1 MAIKPA
7 ARRHHLSDVFIP
19 THHLPNGMM
28 LPTHTLVG
36 LAIGAP
42 LLWLAPA
49 SATPALAGGLCGGIW
64 PDLDLYV
71 GHRRTLHYPTGYSLA
86 SIPVVIVA
94 AVVGSPVAIGLA
106 VAVVAAAAHCQMDR
120 FGGGLELRPW
130 ENTSERAVYD
140 HVAGKWRAP
149 KRWVRYDGAP
159 EDVGLSLLV
168 GLPLVTVVPPVFRRL
183 VVGALIIAVGYGL
196 LRRWLAALAP
206 VLAAFVPD
214 PVARYVP
221 ERYRRDDQ

>member
-1 MAIKPA
+1 
-7 ARRHHLSDVFIP
+7 
-19 THHLPNGMM
+19 MM
-28 LPTHTLVG
+28 LPTHALVG

-42 LLWLAPA
+42 LLWLAPE
-49 SATPALAGGLCGGIW
+49 SATAALIGGLCGGIW

-86 SIPVVIVA
+86 AIPAVIVA
-94 AVVGSPVAIGLA
+94 AVVGSPLAIGLA
-106 VAVVAAAAHCQMDR
+106 VAVVAAAAHCRMDR
-120 FGGGLELRPW
+120 YGGGLELRPW

-140 HVAGKWRAP
+140 HVAGEWRAP

-168 GLPLVTVVPPVFRRL
+168 GLPLAAVVPQTFRWL
-183 VVGALIIAVGYGL
+183 VVAAIIVAIGYGL

-206 VLAAFVPD
+206 AIAEFVPNPID
-214 PVARYVP
+214 EYVP
-221 ERYRRDDQ
+221 ERYRRDEQ

>member
-1 MAIKPA
+1 
-7 ARRHHLSDVFIP
+7 
-19 THHLPNGMM
+19 MM
-28 LPTHTLVG
+28 LPTHALVG
-36 LAIGAP
+36 LAVGAP
-42 LLWLAPA
+42 LLWLAPE
-49 SATPALAGGLCGGIW
+49 SATAALAGGLLGGIW

-86 SIPVVIVA
+86 AVA
-94 AVVGSPVAIGLA
+94 AVLVAAAVGSPLAIGLA
-106 VAVVAAAAHCQMDR
+106 VALVAAAAHCQMDR

-140 HVAGKWRAP
+140 HVAGEWRAP

-168 GLPLVTVVPPVFRRL
+168 GLPLVVVVPPLFRRL
-183 VVGALIIAVGYGL
+183 VVAALIIAIGYGL

-206 VLAAFVPD
+206 VLAEFVPD
-214 PVARYVP
+214 PVVEYVP
-221 ERYRRDDQ
+221 ERYRRDDR

>member
-19 THHLPNGMM
+19 THRLPNGMM
-28 LPTHTLVG
+28 LPTHALVG
-36 LAIGAP
+36 LAIGTP
-42 LLWLAPA
+42 LLWLAPE
-49 SATPALAGGLCGGIW
+49 SATAALIGGVGGGIW
-64 PDLDLYV
+64 PDLDLYG

-86 SIPVVIVA
+86 AIPAVIVA
-94 AVVGSPVAIGLA
+94 AVVGSPLTVGLA
-106 VAVVAAAAHCQMDR
+106 VALVAAAAHCQMDR

-140 HVAGKWRAP
+140 HIAGEWHAP

-168 GLPLVTVVPPVFRRL
+168 GLPLVAVVPPLFRWL
-183 VVGALIIAVGYGL
+183 VATALITAIGYGL
-196 LRRWLAALAP
+196 LRRRLAALAP
-206 VLAAFVPD
+206 VLAEFVPD
-214 PVARYVP
+214 PVVEHVP
-221 ERYRRDDQ
+221 ERYRRDDR

>member
-1 MAIKPA
+1 
-7 ARRHHLSDVFIP
+7 
-19 THHLPNGMM
+19 MM
-28 LPTHTLVG
+28 LPTHALVG

-42 LLWLAPA
+42 LLWLAPE
-49 SATPALAGGLCGGIW
+49 SATAALIGGLLGGIW

-71 GHRRTLHYPTGYSLA
+71 GHRRTLHYPTGYPLSA
-86 SIPVVIVA
+86 IPAVIA
-94 AVVGSPVAIGLA
+94 AVVVPTPLTIGLA
-106 VAVVAAAAHCQMDR
+106 VAVVAAAAHCRMDR
-120 FGGGLELRPW
+120 YGGGLELRPW

-140 HVAGKWRAP
+140 HVAGEWRAP

-168 GLPLVTVVPPVFRRL
+168 GLPLVAVVPQTFRWL
-183 VVGALIIAVGYGL
+183 VVGAIVVAIGYGL

-206 VLAAFVPD
+206 VVADTVPD
-214 PVARYVP
+214 PVGEYVP

>member
-1 MAIKPA
+1 
-7 ARRHHLSDVFIP
+7 
-19 THHLPNGMM
+19 MM
-28 LPTHTLVG
+28 LPTHALVG

-42 LLWLAPA
+42 LLWLAPET
-49 SATPALAGGLCGGIW
+49 ATAALIGGLLGGVW

-86 SIPVVIVA
+86 AIPAVIVA
-94 AVVGSPVAIGLA
+94 AVVGSPLAVGLA

-120 FGGGLELRPW
+120 YGGGLELRPW

-140 HVAGKWRAP
+140 HVSGEWHAP

-159 EDVGLSLLV
+159 EDVGLSLVV
-168 GLPLVTVVPPVFRRL
+168 GLPLAAVVPSTFRWL
-183 VVGALIIAVGYGL
+183 VIAALIVAIGYGL

-206 VLAAFVPD
+206 MVAASVPD
-214 PVARYVP
+214 PVDEYVP
-221 ERYRRDDQ
+221 ERYRRDER